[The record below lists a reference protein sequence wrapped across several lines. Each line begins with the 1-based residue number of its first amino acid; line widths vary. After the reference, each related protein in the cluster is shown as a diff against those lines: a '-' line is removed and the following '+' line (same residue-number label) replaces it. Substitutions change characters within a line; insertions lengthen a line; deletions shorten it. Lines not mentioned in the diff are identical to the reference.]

1 MEKVEPALEFPL
13 PQLSKHLVNEID
25 GSEQRNRCLDE
36 IEAQHEA
43 EFHTR
48 PTRGPWTILQENRNL
63 VFPVV
68 AH

>member
-1 MEKVEPALEFPL
+1 MGLN
-13 PQLSKHLVNEID
+13 NEID
-25 GSEQRNRCLDE
+25 VWMDQQ

>member
-1 MEKVEPALEFPL
+1 MKSTGLNN
-13 PQLSKHLVNEID
+13 KID
-25 GSEQRNRCLDE
+25 VWMDQQ

-48 PTRGPWTILQENRNL
+48 PTGGPRMIPQENRNL

-68 AH
+68 VY